1 MNQLKMTKQKLQTEQ
16 RENKA
21 SKVSLKTTAINEI
34 KIENELY
41 KQELYRL
48 RTLIETE
55 LNIKQADI
63 AAKIDNSSLSQTP
76 TQLRA
81 AQAPPVAQPD
91 PRLVTLRKTST
102 EQAKKILIL

>member
-1 MNQLKMTKQKLQTEQ
+1 M
-16 RENKA
+16 
-21 SKVSLKTTAINEI
+21 SLKTTAINEI

-55 LNIKQADI
+55 LNIKQVDI
-63 AAKIDNSSLSQTP
+63 AAKIDNSSMSQTP
-76 TQLRA
+76 AQQRA
-81 AQAPPVAQPD
+81 AQPPQVVQPD
-91 PRLVTLRKTST
+91 PRISTLRKTST

>member
-1 MNQLKMTKQKLQTEQ
+1 MNQLKMTTQILQTEQ

-21 SKVSLKTTAINEI
+21 SKVSVKTTAINEI

-55 LNIKQADI
+55 LGIKQAEI

-81 AQAPPVAQPD
+81 AKAPQVSQPD
-91 PRLVTLRKTST
+91 PRLGSLLTRT
-102 EQAKKILIL
+102 EQAKMILIL